1 MKFKIHQYMLE
12 GIFCQQIHVNQ
23 NYDETIMNKLVST
36 MEHGDDCD
44 NDDDETMRVLLV
56 IITPGSLM
64 IIVIMMM
71 RQ

>member
-1 MKFKIHQYMLE
+1 MLE
-12 GIFCQQIHVNQ
+12 GIFCQQLHVNQ

-36 MEHGDDCD
+36 MELGDDCD
-44 NDDDETMRVLLV
+44 NDDDETMRFLLV

-64 IIVIMMM
+64 IIVIMMT